1 MERAGDA
8 MKQIHGKLNIDKV
21 DETMYVL
28 HQGIPSPEVTVPTL
42 YFAGRNSE
50 NNMLWAKKLPKLLQV
65 HLSVSLSTRLSW
77 MTSWQNL
84 SKSNWIIRC

>member
-28 HQGIPSPEVTVPTL
+28 LCIQNTESTVLIFPL
-42 YFAGRNSE
+42 PGRNSG
-50 NNMLWAKKLPKLLQV
+50 NSMLWAKKLLKPSQVRLLA
-65 HLSVSLSTRLSW
+65 SLSTRLSW
-77 MTSWQNL
+77 MM
-84 SKSNWIIRC
+84 NWRN